1 LGGTKL
7 FLYRMDPHDLL
18 ITDHK
23 ALRAQAEAL
32 KSLVDQDPQ
41 KLATALAGF
50 QTAVQKHFK
59 VEDAYFRVL
68 DNDKRIPDRGL
79 VHQLRND
86 HAAVVF
92 TLESLAIRL
101 RKNGVNPDWRG
112 RFDNLMAV
120 FLPHLDQEEKRL
132 FTLGRKMLSAGELE
146 QITQQIQ
153 NYE

>member
-1 LGGTKL
+1 
-7 FLYRMDPHDLL
+7 MDPHDLL
-18 ITDHK
+18 ISDHK
-23 ALRAQAEAL
+23 ALKAQAEAL
-32 KSLVDQDPQ
+32 KSRVGQDPQ
-41 KLATALAGF
+41 KLGAELLIF

-59 VEDAYFRVL
+59 AEDVYFRVL
-68 DNDKRIPDRGL
+68 DDGKRVPDRGL

-112 RFDNLMAV
+112 RFDNLMNV
-120 FLPHLDQEEKRL
+120 FLPHLDQEEKQL
-132 FTLGRKMLSAGELE
+132 FTLGRKMLTPGELE
-146 QITQQIQ
+146 QVSQQIQ